1 MGIRYSQTEL
11 KKEEGGNRMKTLVF
25 GLLGVLSIL
34 GGIAA
39 GVYVG
44 IFLFLVPGIREIVE
58 AVQATPVD
66 GNAVAWAVV
75 KILLTETAAGLTAVG
90 GFLLGV
96 FFFKL
101 ASD

>member
-1 MGIRYSQTEL
+1 
-11 KKEEGGNRMKTLVF
+11 MKTLVF